1 MDMKIMMV
9 EPEYDA
15 NVGYVCR
22 VMKNFGCGEGSLSL
36 INPKCPLGFEAV
48 QFSKH
53 AREILDSAKTFP
65 DLASALSAPENEGAT
80 MVGTTGIQKRN
91 KDAVRTIIPLPKA
104 APLIRKKRSVILL
117 LGREGIGLRPEELN
131 RCDLLV
137 TIPAN
142 PAYPILNVSHTLAV
156 ILYALSFKGPGRT
169 AEEGCPK
176 KKLDALLCAFS
187 ALSADEPFRRSELAP
202 SAFRKIIARAEPTEQ
217 EADLLLGVLSRASKR
232 PKSR

>member
-1 MDMKIMMV
+1 MDMKIVMV

-22 VMKNFGCGEGSLSL
+22 VMKNFGCGAGSLLL

-53 AREILDSAKTFP
+53 AREILGSAKLFP
-65 DLASALSAPENEGAT
+65 DLASALSAPENRCASV
-80 MVGTTGIQKRN
+80 VGTTGVQKRN
-91 KDAVRTIIPLPKA
+91 KDAVRTILPLSKA

-131 RCDLLV
+131 RCDLLL

-142 PAYPILNVSHTLAV
+142 PAYPIMNISHALAV
-156 ILYALSFKGPGRT
+156 ILYALSLKAAGRT

-176 KKLDALLCAFS
+176 KKRDALLRAFS
-187 ALSADEPFRRSELAP
+187 SIAGSEPFRRSGLAP